1 LETDGE
7 WGLSDFVLEQVL
19 LVEEQDD
26 GGFHKPLAVANG
38 IKQLHRLNHA
48 IHLLV
53 FGQHQ
58 IVTWTFK
65 SEPLEFSHRLVVF
78 LCT

>member
-1 LETDGE
+1 MLLKKINFTVAQKLTRVFLETDGKR
-7 WGLSDFVLEQVL
+7 GLSDFVLKQVL
-19 LVEEQDD
+19 LIQEQYD
-26 GGFHKPLAVANG
+26 GSFHEPLAVANG

-58 IVTWTFK
+58 IVT
-65 SEPLEFSHRLVVF
+65 
-78 LCT
+78 